1 MPVFQQL
8 LDLNE
13 KFHQLTDQ
21 PIIIND
27 LFNRSIEAREEIKEL
42 ITTRYSS
49 DMISLLPACRCG
61 KTKGEFSKNILCVI
75 CNTPVKSAIDT
86 DVEPIVWFRKPNG
99 VQKLLN
105 PIIWMMLANRFK
117 KGQYSLLNWII
128 DTKYNPNCRQPTAII
143 NKMMQAGIQQGYNYF
158 VENFDAIMEF
168 MFSLKEFKTR
178 ADDRLFD
185 LIKRERHKIFSDY
198 IPIPNK
204 SILIVEKTNFSTYVD
219 EIITNAVNAIQMLVS
234 IDQDFHDQTTRA
246 KENRTAKAMSMLCDF
261 YLRYFS
267 ENVSSKPGQFRRHIF
282 GSRTNFSF
290 RAVIT
295 SITGPHDYLDI
306 EVPWGV
312 GLTVFREH
320 LLNKLDLIGLSK
332 NQSVGMLYQHIEKY
346 HPLLDRLLQELL
358 AEFPGGACP
367 LLLNR
372 NPSLLQGSI
381 LALRTRRIKTDPK
394 DRTIGLSILVT
405 RLLNADFD
413 GDEVNVSLLLDNKMA
428 AACYP
433 LEPKF
438 SIYDMN
444 APLAISGNVGIPK
457 PVIATISRWLDTP
470 TLETAV

>member
-1 MPVFQQL
+1 MPVYQEL
-8 LDLNE
+8 LDLNQ
-13 KFHQLTDQ
+13 KFAQLTEP

-27 LFNRSIEAREEIKEL
+27 LFNDSVGARENIREL

-49 DMISLLPACRCG
+49 DMISLMPSCRCG
-61 KTKGEFSKNILCVI
+61 ATKGEFSKNTLCLT
-75 CNTPVKSAIDT
+75 CNTPVKSAIESDI
-86 DVEPIVWFRKPNG
+86 EPIVWFRKPNG

-105 PIIWMMLANRFK
+105 PMIWMMLSNRFK
-117 KGQYSLLNWII
+117 KGQYSLINWIV
-128 DTKYNPNCRQPTAII
+128 DTKYNPNVKQPVAII

-158 VENFDAIMEF
+158 VENFDEIMEF
-168 MFSLKEFKTR
+168 MFSLKDFK
-178 ADDRLFD
+178 AKQDDRLYE
-185 LIKRERHKIFSDY
+185 LIQRERDRIFSDF

-234 IDQDFHDQTTRA
+234 IDRDFYDQTARA
-246 KENRTAKAMSMLCDF
+246 KENRTARAMSMLCDF
-261 YLRYFS
+261 YLSYFS
-267 ENVSSKPGQFRRHIF
+267 DNVSSKQGQFRRHIF

-295 SITGPHDYLDI
+295 SITGPHDYLEI

-320 LLNKLDLIGLSK
+320 LLNKLSRLGLSM
-332 NQSVGMLYQHIEKY
+332 NQAVGMIYEHIEKY
-346 HPLLDRLLQELL
+346 NPLLDKLLQEII
-358 AEFPGGACP
+358 AEFPGGRCP

-381 LALRTRRIKTDPK
+381 LALNVRTIKKNPK

-428 AACYP
+428 AECYP

-444 APLAISGNVGIPK
+444 QPLSISSDCQHFKMAGR
-457 PVIATISRWLDTP
+457 A
-470 TLETAV
+470 